1 MAAQGEVSIPGS
13 PTSTMKRSSLP
24 PLNSVEEE
32 ELLSAANTLTPER
45 GVTHVYTEGVGRKGP
60 DSSAS
65 VTPDLFRGSSA
76 GLPPPLP
83 GPRSCTPPPLPRPRG
98 ASLPEDM
105 LCRENPATS
114 RARTRSIAVSG
125 FGSPSS

>member
-1 MAAQGEVSIPGS
+1 LAAQGEVSIPGS

-60 DSSAS
+60 DSSSWNKVQPDAAS
-65 VTPDLFRGSSA
+65 SWRHPASSWRH
-76 GLPPPLP
+76 P
-83 GPRSCTPPPLPRPRG
+83 
-98 ASLPEDM
+98 AS
-105 LCRENPATS
+105 S
-114 RARTRSIAVSG
+114 
-125 FGSPSS
+125 